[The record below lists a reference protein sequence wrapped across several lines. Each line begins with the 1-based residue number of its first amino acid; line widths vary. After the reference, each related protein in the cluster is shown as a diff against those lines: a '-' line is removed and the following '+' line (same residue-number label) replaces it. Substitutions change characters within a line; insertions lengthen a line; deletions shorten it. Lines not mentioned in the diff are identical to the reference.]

1 MPDIEF
7 FDAHVALGPRKVVFP
22 GQDWVPA
29 DLCPRL
35 AECGI
40 TAALVHH
47 TAAVED
53 NPVTGNDLLTE
64 ALRDP
69 ALHGLR
75 ELHPAWAV
83 LPFSTREQGSPDDLR
98 RRLKANGVKAAL
110 LYPAAQGFSAAP
122 WCAGALYDLLEA
134 MRLPTFVRANP
145 PDFTWSELHDLLAA
159 HPRLPVIL
167 RGVSYA
173 IDRTLYALL
182 EACPNLHV
190 ETAKYL
196 PFRGIEEIV
205 RRFGAARL
213 VFGSEAP
220 FLSPGAAVAPI
231 LTAAIDDAARRAIAA
246 GNLRRLVGG
255 IAYDG

>member
-7 FDAHVALGPRKVVFP
+7 FDAHVAIGPRKIIFP
-22 GQDWVPA
+22 GQDQTPGDVF
-29 DLCPRL
+29 PRL

-40 TAALVHH
+40 TASLVHH

-53 NPVTGNDLLTE
+53 NPVTGNALLMD
-64 ALRDP
+64 ALREPGIRAVPDV
-69 ALHGLR
+69 
-75 ELHPAWAV
+75 HPAWAV
-83 LPFSTREQGSPDDLR
+83 LPFTTGEQGTPDDLR
-98 RRLKANGVKAAL
+98 RALKSAGVKGVL
-110 LYPAAQGFSAAP
+110 LYPAAQGFSNAA
-122 WCAGALYDLLEA
+122 WCAGTLYDLLEG
-134 MRLPTFVRANP
+134 MRMPTFVRFNP
-145 PDFTWSELHDLLAA
+145 QDFTWNELHDLLAA

-182 EACPNLHV
+182 ERFPNLSV

-205 RRFGAARL
+205 ARFGAGRL
-213 VFGSEAP
+213 IFGSEAP

-231 LTAAIDDAARRAIAA
+231 LTAAISDADKRAIAA
-246 GNLRRLVGG
+246 GNLRRLVEG
-255 IAYDG
+255 IAHEG